1 MDRTDV
7 RRRDRDTRLEGV
19 LESTF
24 YMVLDQNPTSQ
35 VTSTFKSKASKYRRP
50 VRIGCCYILIPS
62 ILPSIYVWCVFRLA
76 PYVWGGPYLFF
87 FGGEIHFIKGPESI
101 YIHFWNQLWM
111 ISFLTG
117 SPNVAIRPRS
127 RTGDIRVIRRVCR
140 RAGGEPAAQ
149 GQSSM

>member
-1 MDRTDV
+1 MSGV
-7 RRRDRDTRLEGV
+7 SFGSRLMSGEV
-19 LESTF
+19 H
-24 YMVLDQNPTSQ
+24 
-35 VTSTFKSKASKYRRP
+35 
-50 VRIGCCYILIPS
+50 I
-62 ILPSIYVWCVFRLA
+62 
-76 PYVWGGPYLFF
+76 FF
-87 FGGEIHFIKGPESI
+87 FLGGEIHFIKGPESI